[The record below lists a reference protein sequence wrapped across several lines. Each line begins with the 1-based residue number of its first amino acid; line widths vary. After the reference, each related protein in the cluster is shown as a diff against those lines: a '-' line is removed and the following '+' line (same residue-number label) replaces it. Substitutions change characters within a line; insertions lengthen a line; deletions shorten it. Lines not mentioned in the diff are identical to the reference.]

1 MFTECGKEEGRRG
14 GTIGHATGDE
24 SNTLKVCCKHFFQN
38 KALITILFPRAF
50 PRDIILSQ

>member
-38 KALITILFPRAF
+38 KTFTILFPRAF